1 EPHRGADLPM
11 PAEETSLL
19 RRPRGYSLIELTVVL
34 SIAGIIGS
42 TIGLLLL
49 RQQRFY
55 LGSSELITT
64 RESVRDAIEVLTT
77 DIRGMS
83 VADSA
88 RLLADSAIEFFS
100 TVGSSV
106 VCQRL
111 GDSEIGLTPA
121 VGLTSFAIQPDTGD
135 LAVFYTDSGPS
146 SQRWQRTRIAA
157 FSSRA
162 AATTCPP
169 ESVF

>member
-111 GDSEIGLTPA
+111 SDSDIGLTSA
-121 VGLTSFAIQPDTGD
+121 AGLTSFAIQPDTGD

-146 SQRWQRTRIAA
+146 QRWQRARIAA

-162 AATTCPP
+162 AATT
-169 ESVF
+169 